1 MGTSPT
7 ANRVA
12 ANVRAELAARR
23 LSGTALATA
32 LGITRSTMYRRLD
45 GRSTWPV
52 DDLEKVADFLGV
64 DVLSLLAD
72 RRGAA

>member
-7 ANRVA
+7 ATRVA

-23 LSGTALATA
+23 ISGTALAMA

-45 GRSTWPV
+45 GTSKWPV
-52 DDLEKVADFLGV
+52 DDVEKTANFLGV
-64 DVLSLLAD
+64 DVRSLLAE
-72 RRGAA
+72 RAA